1 MEMML
6 KSRGVTNVNQ
16 EDIRAYRPPLKD
28 KETILKTYKKDD
40 NEHYNVDQGNELY
53 SMSDAIIIAWGS
65 AGHNSQRVRDRQVV
79 LLDLLKT
86 YPLKIITDGGE
97 TAFHP
102 LSPAVR
108 DKWILK
114 DYREVYDEENS
125 DNAGDE

>member
-1 MEMML
+1 ML
-6 KSRGVTNVNQ
+6 RFNSD
-16 EDIRAYRPPLKD
+16 EDLLDPQNDEI
-28 KETILKTYKKDD
+28 ILKCAAESDD
-40 NEHYNVDQGNELY
+40 
-53 SMSDAIIIAWGS
+53 IIIAWGS